1 MLVGEK
7 VIAPMLVAPL
17 PNTTI
22 GEIDVANVAVPS
34 GITPPNQEPARFQD
48 EPPMAPSQVASTA
61 RAGVGESDEPM
72 TMQQSNAEAG
82 RVRRYNLSTLSMC
95 PPSSLMQPIRN
106 PDFTG
111 DSGCLGRDATP
122 R

>member
-1 MLVGEK
+1 
-7 VIAPMLVAPL
+7 
-17 PNTTI
+17 
-22 GEIDVANVAVPS
+22 
-34 GITPPNQEPARFQD
+34 
-48 EPPMAPSQVASTA
+48 
-61 RAGVGESDEPM
+61 M

-82 RVRRYNLSTLSMC
+82 RVRRYNLSTLSVC

-122 R
+122 RFVNIDFPPAACPVGNMWRNLSEMRSKRKEPRKRWFNVLSKICLVDV